1 MKKIFTFLASLMV
14 SISLLAA
21 DARPKSTLTIKS
33 SDRSAIRIVI
43 DGRRFEPL
51 DNYVRI
57 QGIDAG
63 MHNVKIYREK
73 YMGLFSIVGRRYEVV
88 FNSSVL
94 VKPRTSVVLSVDR
107 FGRTSVNE
115 TRTFGWGDRDHG
127 RGFDNGDQRWDKDHD
142 FNYENGSHQGDY
154 DSRDGRDRDWD
165 NSNDRNGRI
174 DDRDHGYDDN
184 NSYGRAM
191 SDIEFSRTLSSI
203 DKEWSE
209 NNKMKSATQIINN
222 NLFTTVQVKQML
234 QLFSFE
240 NNKLELAKLAY
251 SKTIDQKNYF
261 MINDVFSFNSSKDE
275 LARFIR
281 SH

>member
-1 MKKIFTFLASLMV
+1 MKRIFTFLASLMV

-21 DARPKSTLTIKS
+21 DARPKSTLTIRS
-33 SDRSAIRIVI
+33 SDRSGIKVVI

-73 YMGLFSIVGRRYEVV
+73 FMGLFSIVGKRYEVV

-94 VKPRTSVVLSVDR
+94 VKPRSSVVLSVDR
-107 FGRTSVNE
+107 FGRTTVNE
-115 TRTFGWGDRDHG
+115 TRMFDRGDRGFG
-127 RGFDNGDQRWDKDHD
+127 RDLNNDGQRWDKDHD
-142 FNYENGSHQGDY
+142 FNYDNGGRYGDY
-154 DSRDGRDRDWD
+154 DSRDGRDRNWD
-165 NSNDRNGRI
+165 NSRDRSGGF
-174 DDRDHGYDDN
+174 DDRDHGYND

-191 SDIEFSRTLSSI
+191 SDIEFSRTLSAI

-209 NNKMKSATQIINN
+209 SNKMKSATQIINT

-234 QLFSFE
+234 QMFSFE
-240 NNKLELAKLAY
+240 NNKLDLAKLAY

-261 MINDVFSFNSSKDE
+261 MINDVFSFNSSRDE

>member
-1 MKKIFTFLASLMV
+1 MKRIFTFLASLMV

-21 DARPKSTLTIKS
+21 DARPKSTLTVRS
-33 SDRSAIRIVI
+33 SDRSGIKVVI

-63 MHNVKIYREK
+63 MHSVKIYREK
-73 YMGLFSIVGRRYEVV
+73 YMGLFSILGKKYEVV
-88 FNSSVL
+88 FNSSIS

-115 TRTFGWGDRDHG
+115 TRMFDRGDRGFG
-127 RGFDNGDQRWDKDHD
+127 RDLNNDGQRWDKDHD
-142 FNYENGSHQGDY
+142 FNYDNGGRYGDY
-154 DSRDGRDRDWD
+154 DSRDGRDRNWD
-165 NSNDRNGRI
+165 NSRDRNGGF
-174 DDRDHGYDDN
+174 DDRDHGYND
-184 NSYGRAM
+184 NSYDRTM
-191 SDIEFSRTLSSI
+191 SDVEFNTVLSSMNR
-203 DKEWSE
+203 EWSE
-209 NNKMKSATQIINN
+209 NNKMKSATQIISTNF
-222 NLFTTVQVKQML
+222 FTTVQVKQIL
-234 QLFSFE
+234 QQFSIE

-261 MINDVFSFNSSKDE
+261 MINDVFSFNSSRDE